1 MSTIF
6 IGRIR
11 IFTVIL
17 EYHEMHTEP
26 KNTYLICHKHE
37 GQTQLKTIFIAT
49 FPTSSEFDA
58 TPNYLQ
64 NH

>member
-1 MSTIF
+1 
-6 IGRIR
+6 
-11 IFTVIL
+11 
-17 EYHEMHTEP
+17 MHTEP